1 MRRRKVRS
9 RSEALAMLAE
19 VDASGSGL
27 PAWCR
32 AHGVDSR
39 SLNMWRVNLGQ
50 VSRGRREASGEGLHL
65 VELVAARSA
74 STAIGKMR
82 IHHGSFTVEWEG
94 PVEPDALRDV
104 LWAVS
109 RC

>member
-19 VDASGSGL
+19 VDASGAGL
-27 PAWCR
+27 PAWCH

-50 VSRGRREASGEGLHL
+50 GSRRRREAGEEGLQL
-65 VELVAARSA
+65 VELVTSPSA

-82 IHHGSFTVEWEG
+82 IHHGSFTVEWDG
-94 PVEPDALRDV
+94 PVDPDALRDV